1 MNYKLVLT
9 LVLAGLVVLFVIQNA
24 AMVEIQFLFWS
35 TQVPRSL
42 LMFIVLATGI
52 IMGWFLHGYFRYKTS
67 THIDPSR
74 SKAHAT
80 PMNEQ
85 SARADSKPSDRE

>member
-9 LVLAGLVVLFVIQNA
+9 LVLAGLIVLFVIQNA

-35 TQVPRSL
+35 TLVPRSL

-52 IMGWFLHGYFRYKTS
+52 IMGWFLYGYFRYKTS
-67 THIDPSR
+67 THVDRSR
-74 SKAHAT
+74 SKANT
-80 PMNEQ
+80 DLKNEQ
-85 SARADSKPSDRE
+85 ASRADIKQSDRK

>member
-9 LVLAGLVVLFVIQNA
+9 LILAGLVVLFVIQNA

-35 TQVPRSL
+35 THIPRSL

-52 IMGWFLHGYFRYKTS
+52 IMGWFLHSYFRHKTS
-67 THIDPSR
+67 AGVDRNR
-74 SKAHAT
+74 SKAGAALKSD
-80 PMNEQ
+80 Q
-85 SARADSKPSDRE
+85 SIRPDSNNSDTE